1 MILSGTFDFRFHLI
15 LYAFSLFFWE
25 SIFQA
30 RFCNQTQGFS
40 CFRPFVQHLY
50 YAALANP
57 VLRDQFL
64 FSIAQHGF
72 HEPTIT
78 VQYKFLFGQGFLI

>member
-1 MILSGTFDFRFHLI
+1 MILSVTFDFRFHPI

-40 CFRPFVQHLY
+40 CFRPFVQHPY
-50 YAALANP
+50 YEALANQ
-57 VLRDQFL
+57 VLRGQFL
-64 FSIAQHGF
+64 FSKAQHGF
-72 HEPTIT
+72 HEPTT
-78 VQYKFLFGQGFLI
+78 RVQY